1 MTMGFRRSDLQ
12 EAFFVPGTYPF
23 RVWGYGTTDSL
34 AEVLAR
40 DYFRAAGGLMH
51 AGDLIYVSVRPPDRR
66 GVSARRRNQ
75 ASGADPG
82 EVHMSL
88 VMVRTGERG
97 TPSVRLV
104 QDFGRPDVPDAAL
117 TTASAA
123 VPALPAPAKRG
134 RGRPPGS
141 RSRKNG
147 AMPTTAIN

>member
-1 MTMGFRRSDLQ
+1 
-12 EAFFVPGTYPF
+12 
-23 RVWGYGTTDSL
+23 
-34 AEVLAR
+34 VLGQ